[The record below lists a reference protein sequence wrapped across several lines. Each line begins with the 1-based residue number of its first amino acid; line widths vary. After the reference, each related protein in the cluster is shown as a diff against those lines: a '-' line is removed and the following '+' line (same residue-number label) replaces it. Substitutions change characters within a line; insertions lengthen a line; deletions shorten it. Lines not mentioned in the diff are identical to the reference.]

1 MKHMTLSEF
10 IDSESDEPVFIVDGP
25 QPMCAT
31 TDWAT
36 AEFWRQRAALYL
48 ALSSEPKLAEHDHP
62 FIQAHQIV
70 N

>member
-25 QPMCAT
+25 QPIVGTGSIETASAWHRHRLASRAFWEHAT
-31 TDWAT
+31 FLTDA
-36 AEFWRQRAALYL
+36 
-48 ALSSEPKLAEHDHP
+48 D
-62 FIQAHQIV
+62 